1 MEYNGIGEKNYQI
14 MRNYLK
20 KKDPHSFKKFVAV
33 RGEIIKVI
41 TDNMKMYISNK
52 EDQKKIS
59 LEIEKK
65 FTKENFQNLYWVDL
79 WISSR
84 HPVSVFEIL
93 LMKISKN

>member
-14 MRNYLK
+14 MKNYLK

-33 RGEIIKVI
+33 RRDIIKII

-84 HPVSVFEIL
+84 HPVSVFDML

>member
-14 MRNYLK
+14 MKNYLK
-20 KKDPHSFKKFVAV
+20 KKDDHSFKKFVAV
-33 RGEIIKVI
+33 RGEIIKII

-59 LEIEKK
+59 IEIEKK

-84 HPVSVFEIL
+84 HPVSVFDML

>member
-14 MRNYLK
+14 MKNYLK
-20 KKDPHSFKKFVAV
+20 KKDSHSFKKFVAV
-33 RGEIIKVI
+33 RGEIIKII
-41 TDNMKMYISNK
+41 TDNMKYWISNK

-59 LEIEKK
+59 VEIEKK
-65 FTKENFQNLYWVDL
+65 FTKENFKDLYWVDL

-84 HPVSVFEIL
+84 YPSSVFEIL

>member
-84 HPVSVFEIL
+84 HPVSVFDML
-93 LMKISKN
+93 LMKVSKN